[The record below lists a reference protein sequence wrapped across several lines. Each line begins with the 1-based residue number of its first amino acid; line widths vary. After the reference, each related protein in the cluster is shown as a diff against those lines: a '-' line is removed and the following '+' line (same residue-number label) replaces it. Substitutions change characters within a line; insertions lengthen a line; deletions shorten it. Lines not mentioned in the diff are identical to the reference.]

1 MKDDGIE
8 RRKRKSQTYVNVNGD
23 IALQDNKKKDEMKK
37 NDFSDPQVNLSVN
50 WFCIICKFRFIFIYR
65 NSLER

>member
-1 MKDDGIE
+1 MILHIGMKDDGIE

-50 WFCIICKFRFIFIYR
+50 
-65 NSLER
+65 